1 MAKILIENIN
11 QIDKAAKEF
20 LNLTGNDKIFLFKG
34 EMGSGKTTFIK
45 AICSELGVNQEVTSP
60 TFAIVNEYETTN
72 GQQIYHFDLYRIDK
86 IDELLDIGFEEY
98 LNSDALIFIE
108 WPELAENI
116 IHEPTL
122 TVNIIISESGK
133 REISF

>member
-1 MAKILIENIN
+1 MAKITIENIN

>member
-1 MAKILIENIN
+1 MAKITIENIN

-45 AICSELGVNQEVTSP
+45 AICSELGVNEEVTSP

-72 GQQIYHFDLYRIDK
+72 RQQIYHFDLYRIDK

-122 TVNIIISESGK
+122 TVNIIIAESGK

>member
-1 MAKILIENIN
+1 MAKITIENIN
-11 QIDKAAKEF
+11 QIHIAAKEF
-20 LNLTGNDKIFLFKG
+20 LNLTGNYKIFLFKG

-45 AICSELGVNQEVTSP
+45 AICSELGVSQEVTSP
-60 TFAIVNEYETTN
+60 TFAIVNEYETPR

-86 IDELLDIGFEEY
+86 IEELLDIGFEEY
-98 LNSDALIFIE
+98 LNSDARIFIE

-116 IHEPTL
+116 IQAPTL
-122 TVNIIISESGK
+122 LVNIKVSESEK

>member
-1 MAKILIENIN
+1 MAKITIENIN

-45 AICSELGVNQEVTSP
+45 AICSELGVNEEVTSP

-116 IHEPTL
+116 IHEPKL
-122 TVNIIISESGK
+122 TVNIIIAESGK

>member
-1 MAKILIENIN
+1 MAKITIENIN
-11 QIDKAAKEF
+11 QINRAAKEF
-20 LNLTGNDKIFLFKG
+20 INLTANDKIFLFKG

-45 AICSELGVNQEVTSP
+45 AICSELGVSQEVTSP
-60 TFAIVNEYETTN
+60 TFAIVNEYETSR

-86 IDELLDIGFEEY
+86 IEELLDIGFEEY

-122 TVNIIISESGK
+122 TVNIIIAESGK